1 MRGQVNQQ
9 SSMLM
14 LMSPESLVPTT
25 HPIRRVKALADEALR
40 ALSPVFDQMYSKV
53 GRGSI
58 PPERLLKASLLMALY
73 SVRSERLFCEQLGYN
88 LLFRWFFDMDMAEGT
103 FDATVFS
110 KNRSRL
116 LKHDVA
122 GQFFAEV
129 VQQARRA
136 RLVSAE
142 HFTVDGTL
150 IEAWASLKSF
160 RRKEEEGQR
169 GAPKDPPDDP
179 GNPEVDFHGEKRSNE
194 THESSTDPESRL
206 ARKGNGKEAKLCF
219 SGHSLMENCNGLL
232 VDFRVAEANGR
243 AEREVAI
250 EMIQNLP
257 GGRPITVAADKG
269 YDCQAF
275 VKACRER
282 KATPHVAQK
291 KRYSAIDART
301 TRHAGYAVSQR
312 LRKRVEE
319 VFGWVKTV
327 GNFRKTRYQGVERTQ
342 LAAYLI
348 GAAYNLLRMARL
360 LPEAA

>member
-194 THESSTDPESRL
+194 PRFRVDEVWSTGSAFGAIHGERGHESGRGRVIQRHTSPFPPRTT
-206 ARKGNGKEAKLCF
+206 
-219 SGHSLMENCNGLL
+219 SGWP
-232 VDFRVAEANGR
+232 DAQFRMRVS
-243 AEREVAI
+243 AER
-250 EMIQNLP
+250 
-257 GGRPITVAADKG
+257 GGT
-269 YDCQAF
+269 
-275 VKACRER
+275 
-282 KATPHVAQK
+282 
-291 KRYSAIDART
+291 
-301 TRHAGYAVSQR
+301 
-312 LRKRVEE
+312 
-319 VFGWVKTV
+319 
-327 GNFRKTRYQGVERTQ
+327 
-342 LAAYLI
+342 
-348 GAAYNLLRMARL
+348 
-360 LPEAA
+360 